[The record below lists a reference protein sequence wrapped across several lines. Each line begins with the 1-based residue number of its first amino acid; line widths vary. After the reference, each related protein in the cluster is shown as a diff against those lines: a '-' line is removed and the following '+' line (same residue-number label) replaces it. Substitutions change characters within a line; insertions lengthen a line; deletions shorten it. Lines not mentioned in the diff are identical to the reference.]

1 MKTKNEC
8 RNSSASPR
16 PHSENSK
23 IQIVRTLIHL
33 IDLINI
39 IKILIMKI
47 MLIKKIRVQTPAQS
61 ESPPTLEVFP
71 PLLFGALQ
79 QFLPMRITQHIF
91 PFV

>member
-1 MKTKNEC
+1 MKTKKGC
-8 RNSSASPR
+8 RNSSASLR
-16 PHSENSK
+16 RYSENSK

-33 IDLINI
+33 IYLINI

-61 ESPPTLEVFP
+61 ESPPMQEV
-71 PLLFGALQ
+71 LLFGALQ
-79 QFLPMRITQHIF
+79 QFLSMRITQHIF